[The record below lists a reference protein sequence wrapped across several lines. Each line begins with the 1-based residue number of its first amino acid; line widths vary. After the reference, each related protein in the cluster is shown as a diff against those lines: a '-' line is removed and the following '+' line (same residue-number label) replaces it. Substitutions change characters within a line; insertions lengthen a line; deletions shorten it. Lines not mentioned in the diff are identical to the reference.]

1 MAGWGKGR
9 KTREQ
14 GSLEAEGVWNTDGRA
29 ERQRDEELLQVRA
42 RCPSLN
48 R

>member
-14 GSLEAEGVWNTDGRA
+14 GSLEAEGVWNTDRRA
-29 ERQRDEELLQVRA
+29 ERQRDGGTMIAETERQRI
-42 RCPSLN
+42 
-48 R
+48 